1 MLSPTNKIKILP
13 TDVSALLAAG
23 QVIDSFAAVVR
34 ELVENS
40 LDAGANRLVISLW
53 PDLWRLQVVD
63 NGCGM
68 SPEDLRLACAPH
80 STSKITQSQDLHQ
93 IKSLGFRGEALYSL
107 AQLADLEILS
117 RLNQQNSLG
126 WCLVYREGKIVSQE
140 NIAIAPGTIINV
152 SNLFQNWEV
161 RRDAIQK
168 NSKPKLKEI
177 QKLIGD
183 MALTHPQINWQIKLK
198 DQPWLRISPS
208 NSPKEIIPQII
219 KAITLN
225 DLIQKEWEFNS
236 GKITL
241 VMGLPDRCHRQRPDW
256 VKIAINGRVV
266 KCPELEQTILANT
279 VRMFPRDRYPLCF
292 LHLQIT
298 PEHIDW
304 NRHPAKSEVYLENN
318 TFYQE
323 QIKTTLTEIFKLNL
337 EHLEPGVHNQRV
349 KQLLKVSEPQQGYH
363 LNKLPQSEISLMQ
376 LKALTQ
382 VHRTYIVAEHSNGL
396 WLIEQHIAHERVIYE
411 QLQQDWSLVALDK
424 PIMLNT
430 ISNQA
435 RENLEN
441 LGIIV
446 ENFGEQTWLIRNIP
460 ATLVNR
466 SDCHEALIELSQGG
480 DLDSAQVAIAC
491 RSAIR
496 NGTELSLTQMQ
507 NLLDQWQMTRNPR
520 TCPHGRPIYLS
531 LEESSLAR
539 FFRRHWVIGK
549 SHGI

>member
-466 SDCHEALIELSQGG
+466 SDCTEALVELSQGG